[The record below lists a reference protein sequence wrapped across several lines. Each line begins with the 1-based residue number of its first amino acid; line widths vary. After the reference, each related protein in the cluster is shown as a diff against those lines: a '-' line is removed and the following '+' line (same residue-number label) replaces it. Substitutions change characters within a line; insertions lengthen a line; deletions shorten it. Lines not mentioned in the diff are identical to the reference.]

1 MVINCLQHDPKM
13 DDRVCNARE
22 FQSSHGGGNDYSAP
36 CVLNVNEKGRH
47 KGQHRTAHNKYSWN
61 PGPSDRWEDG
71 TWSMS
76 KVWVDK
82 RFIKGDVVLD

>member
-1 MVINCLQHDPKM
+1 MFECLRHRPEL

-22 FQSSHGGGNDYSAP
+22 FQASHGGGNDYSAP
-36 CVLNVNEKGRH
+36 CVLNVNENGKH
-47 KGQHRTAHNKYSWN
+47 KGMHRSAGNKYSW
-61 PGPSDRWEDG
+61 PQGSSDRWEDG

-82 RFIKGDVVLD
+82 RFIQGNVVLD